1 MKLPCSYKYLK
12 KFILICSLIF
22 FSHNFIHS
30 QNLIVGYYPN
40 WLSTTLPPQNIKFE
54 NLTHIVHAFAWPDS
68 LGDIQMYPGML
79 SSGLIEAA
87 HNAGKK
93 ILLAFGG
100 WGEIQSGGF
109 ALMAADSLRRGNFIN
124 NVIELFNQ
132 YGYDG
137 IDLDWEFPANLSE
150 GRNLTTLVEELHDRF
165 NQENPDW
172 LISMAVNSGHWYGQH
187 FEYLELSNYLDWFA
201 MMGYDFHGSWTAH
214 AGHNAP
220 LYQPSNCF
228 DGSSDIGIKYLTI
241 TRQIPKNKILLGV
254 PFYGKEFTASGL
266 YQPQSGV
273 IDLSYTNIEPR
284 INNVSWQYY
293 WDDFSKVPY
302 LLNTANTKFVTFE
315 DTASIRIKCEYA
327 LDNQLKG
334 MMIWA
339 LGHDVIGNTQPLLE
353 TIGREMGLVTSV
365 EISSQ
370 QIAEDYYLYDNY
382 PNPFNPSTKIKFL
395 VPESSFVN
403 LKVFDILG
411 NQIATL
417 VNELKSKGSYDVY
430 FDGSGLSSGLY
441 TYVLSSG
448 SFFKSK
454 KMLLLK

>member
-1 MKLPCSYKYLK
+1 
-12 KFILICSLIF
+12 
-22 FSHNFIHS
+22 
-30 QNLIVGYYPN
+30 
-40 WLSTTLPPQNIKFE
+40 
-54 NLTHIVHAFAWPDS
+54 
-68 LGDIQMYPGML
+68 
-79 SSGLIEAA
+79 
-87 HNAGKK
+87 
-93 ILLAFGG
+93 
-100 WGEIQSGGF
+100 
-109 ALMAADSLRRGNFIN
+109 
-124 NVIELFNQ
+124 
-132 YGYDG
+132 
-137 IDLDWEFPANLSE
+137 
-150 GRNLTTLVEELHDRF
+150 
-165 NQENPDW
+165 
-172 LISMAVNSGHWYGQH
+172 
-187 FEYLELSNYLDWFA
+187 
-201 MMGYDFHGSWTAH
+201 
-214 AGHNAP
+214 
-220 LYQPSNCF
+220 
-228 DGSSDIGIKYLTI
+228 
-241 TRQIPKNKILLGV
+241 
-254 PFYGKEFTASGL
+254 
-266 YQPQSGV
+266 
-273 IDLSYTNIEPR
+273 
-284 INNVSWQYY
+284 
-293 WDDFSKVPY
+293 
-302 LLNTANTKFVTFE
+302 
-315 DTASIRIKCEYA
+315 
-327 LDNQLKG
+327 